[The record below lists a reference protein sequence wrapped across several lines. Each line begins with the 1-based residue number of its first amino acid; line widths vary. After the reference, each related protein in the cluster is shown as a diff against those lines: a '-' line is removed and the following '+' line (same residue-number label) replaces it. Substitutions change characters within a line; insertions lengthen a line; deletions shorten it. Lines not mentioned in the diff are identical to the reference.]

1 MSRKKLALTLIIT
14 TLPVISFADITLV
27 NNTDLYGTAALS
39 MSPCSSRAGDRGII
53 PPHGTL
59 TVPQSI
65 LNSFCSLWSCDAH
78 IYATKDCSGKEM
90 ATITVNSSDGIT
102 NIQNN
107 VSDQYTI
114 TGGGMSIQIDPV
126 ANGFFGWLKSLFK

>member
-1 MSRKKLALTLIIT
+1 
-14 TLPVISFADITLV
+14 
-27 NNTDLYGTAALS
+27 
-39 MSPCSSRAGDRGII
+39 
-53 PPHGTL
+53 
-59 TVPQSI
+59 
-65 LNSFCSLWSCDAH
+65 
-78 IYATKDCSGKEM
+78 M